1 MSIFAV
7 LGVVVLGVTATA
19 LLKNHHPSVALCLS
33 ATVGIVLLMGCLDD
47 LAEVMD
53 KMKELLGRT
62 GLETAFFGILLKT
75 LGICYL
81 CQFAGD
87 LCKDAGES
95 ALAGYVELAGKITV
109 IGLSLPLLTKV
120 VETVIKLI
128 GI

>member
-1 MSIFAV
+1 MSVFAV
-7 LGVVVLGVTATA
+7 LGIVVLGVTASA
-19 LLKNHHPSVALCLS
+19 LIKEHHPALALCLS
-33 ATVGIVLLMGCLDD
+33 IAVGILLLLGCLDD
-47 LAEVMD
+47 LVGVIERI
-53 KMKELLGRT
+53 KELLGKT
-62 GLETAFFGILLKT
+62 GVETAFFSILLKT
-75 LGICYL
+75 LGICYI

-128 GI
+128 GV